1 MVKVPIPPLERPP
14 IPTRISADLPKRA
27 GREALN
33 VNRGI
38 HRPSYRRPQD
48 PEDAE
53 RGIIGGGHAWRP
65 RNHDKEAERQ
75 ASRSDDEETQ
85 IGETWDNAQTKPE
98 SAGEEDPKYDFPA
111 TYTTR
116 KTGDDGKDL
125 ILLSFV
131 EGDPEDPQNWSRRR
145 KW

>member
-1 MVKVPIPPLERPP
+1 MVNVPVPPLECPP
-14 IPTRISADLPKRA
+14 LPTKASADLPKRA

-48 PEDAE
+48 PDDAE
-53 RGIIGGGHAWRP
+53 RGIIGGGCAWRP
-65 RNHDKEAERQ
+65 RRHDKAEKR

-85 IGETWDNAQTKPE
+85 IGEPLSTPETKPE
-98 SAGEEDPKYDFPA
+98 GTGEADTIYDFPA

-116 KTGDDGKDL
+116 KTGDDGKEL

-131 EGDPEDPQNWSRRR
+131 EDDPEDPQNWSKRR